1 MPSRHRKLQWRDVQ
15 SVTNI
20 KKGTI
25 NKENVK
31 HFSFTLR
38 IVTPVKYVVLSIK
51 VVMMLDGV
59 GIWQAI

>member
-1 MPSRHRKLQWRDVQ
+1 M
-15 SVTNI
+15 TNI
-20 KKGTI
+20 KKETI

-38 IVTPVKYVVLSIK
+38 IVTPVMYVVLSGK

-59 GIWQAI
+59 RIWQAI